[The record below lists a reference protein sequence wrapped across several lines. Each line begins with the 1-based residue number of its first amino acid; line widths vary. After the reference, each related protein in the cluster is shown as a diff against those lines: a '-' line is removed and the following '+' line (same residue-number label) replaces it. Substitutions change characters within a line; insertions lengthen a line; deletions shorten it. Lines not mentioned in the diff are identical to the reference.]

1 MDKERR
7 QEPERGSK
15 RQGTGLREER
25 GSQPKTTATRRRVE
39 ARLFLRSNEWHE
51 EETHIREDGER
62 PKLPD

>member
-7 QEPERGSK
+7 QEPQRRAE
-15 RQGTGLREER
+15 RQGTGLREKR
-25 GSQPKTTATRRRVE
+25 GDELEAAATRRRVE

-51 EETHIREDGER
+51 EEVNVGENGER